1 MEFSLF
7 NLCTHSD
14 RDLTIPDV
22 LGHMRT
28 MVTVADQGG
37 FDIAW
42 FAEHHFSTY
51 CIMPS
56 PLVTVSHMAG
66 YTKNLRLGPAV
77 VVMPF
82 YEPVR
87 LIEDIFYVDQLTEG
101 RLVLGLGTGYQPRE
115 FEKFSFNIDSRMQR
129 GMEIWD
135 ALHQAQSSHVIDFQG
150 EHINVT
156 DCALSITPRQDPIPV
171 FAVGNAPEVRQRIL
185 ERGAT
190 PLCGIGPNPP
200 TLFGTLRGL
209 LSETARELGIDDSD
223 LPFAVQRYVFISDDP
238 AECLMAAEQVLE
250 QSRMVTNMR
259 QPDPVMDG
267 AVLGSPPFDNEPS
280 VEQSLQYSLIGSVAE
295 VTEKIIQ
302 EAEDYGITHLSAF
315 MQFANLPYDRTLASL
330 ERFCSDVIPAVRA
343 ATQPS

>member
-14 RDLTIPDV
+14 QSLGIPDV
-22 LGHMRT
+22 LDQMRS
-28 MVTVADQGG
+28 MVTLADQGG

-56 PLVTVSHMAG
+56 PLVTVAHMAG
-66 YTKNLRLGPAV
+66 HTRNLRLGPAV

-87 LIEDIFYVDQLTEG
+87 LIEDIFYVDQLTRG

-115 FEKFSFNIDSRMQR
+115 FEKFSFDIDSRMAR

-150 EHINVT
+150 DHINVS
-156 DCALSITPRQDPIPV
+156 DCALSIRPLQDPIPV
-171 FAVGNAPEVRQRIL
+171 FAVGNAPEVRRRIL

-190 PLCGIGPNPP
+190 PLVGIGPNPP
-200 TLFGTLRGL
+200 SLIGTLRGL
-209 LSETARELGIDDSD
+209 LGETAAELGIDDAS
-223 LPFAVQRYVFISDDP
+223 LPLAVQRYVFISDDA
-238 AECLMAAEQVLE
+238 AECRLAAEQVLE

-267 AVLGSPPFDNEPS
+267 PVLGAPPFEGEPG
-280 VEQSLQYSLIGSVAE
+280 VEQCLEYSLIGSATE
-295 VTEKIIQ
+295 VTDKILG
-302 EAEDYGITHLSAF
+302 EAEAYGVTHLSAF
-315 MQFANLPYDRTLASL
+315 MQFASMPYDRTLQSL
-330 ERFCSDVIPAVRA
+330 ERFCSDVIPAVKTARGK
-343 ATQPS
+343 S